1 MLCFRSFIRIFVPI
15 LTDLS
20 MYAQEQIKPYDG
32 NAHKR
37 EQVERLF
44 DSIAPT
50 YDALNHTLSFGF
62 DRAWRS
68 KAVKAVASYQPQTVL
83 DVATGTGDFALLL
96 ARKLRLRKVTAVDI
110 SDGMMR
116 VGREKAAREGL
127 HDVVI
132 FKKEDCSRLSFDDG
146 CFDAVTVT
154 FGIRNFENLD
164 ACMGEILR
172 VLRKGGH
179 LVMLELSYPNR
190 KLWRFL
196 FGIYS
201 RLVMPVVGR
210 IISGDDSAYTYL
222 PETMKA
228 FPQGE
233 VMSQILHDNGFKKAS
248 FHRLTM
254 GICTLYVAEK

>member
-1 MLCFRSFIRIFVPI
+1 
-15 LTDLS
+15 
-20 MYAQEQIKPYDG
+20 MYAQEQIKPYEG

-37 EQVERLF
+37 EQVEHLF

-62 DRAWRS
+62 DRAWRR
-68 KAVKAVASYQPQTVL
+68 KAVKAVASYQPQMVL

-96 ARKLRLRKVTAVDI
+96 ARKMNLRRVTAVDI
-110 SDGMMR
+110 SEGMMR

-127 HDVVI
+127 HDVVF
-132 FKKEDCSRLSFDDG
+132 FKKEDCCGLSFADES
-146 CFDAVTVT
+146 FDAVTVT

-164 ACMGEILR
+164 ACMGEMLR

-201 RLVMPVVGR
+201 KLVMPVVGR
-210 IISGDDSAYTYL
+210 LISGDDSAYTYL

-228 FPQGE
+228 FPKGE
-233 VMSQILHDNGFKKAS
+233 VMREILLKNGFEKAT
-248 FHRLTM
+248 FRRLTM
-254 GICTLYVAEK
+254 GICTLYIAEK